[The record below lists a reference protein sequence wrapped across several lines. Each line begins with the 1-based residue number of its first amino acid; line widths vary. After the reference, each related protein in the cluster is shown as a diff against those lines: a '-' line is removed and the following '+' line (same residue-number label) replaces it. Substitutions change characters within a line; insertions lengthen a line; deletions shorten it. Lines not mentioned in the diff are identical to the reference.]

1 MNQMTKKEFK
11 ASDDN
16 GDIIL
21 TTKDSVKYEF
31 KKGFYLVKSD
41 TLLGS
46 GIKTV
51 NDEDSVFVGKLS
63 LEDIINFDVEKVDA
77 GKTTVYA
84 TSIVLS
90 VGFILI
96 VLSGV
101 GLIIGIFNL

>member
-1 MNQMTKKEFK
+1 M
-11 ASDDN
+11 
-16 GDIIL
+16 
-21 TTKDSVKYEF
+21 
-31 KKGFYLVKSD
+31 
-41 TLLGS
+41 
-46 GIKTV
+46 
-51 NDEDSVFVGKLS
+51 FVGKLS